1 MKKIVI
7 LLMLIIGMISFSN
20 NYQNN
25 SELEKEVKKVINNF
39 NQTEKDKLFSELI
52 KRKTKLTLD
61 TIRINEVRPVNKS
74 KQKSFM
80 TVMEMVTEQN
90 LKNLIYNS
98 KIELKE
104 IEYVSENKANV
115 SITVK
120 MIDAMELLP
129 SSEKYLL
136 SKYGKGEK
144 YLDLDI
150 FLNEK
155 IKNDVMK
162 YFDEHTKELI
172 KNDDNSELI
181 VNIELEFTKKNGKWI
196 SNETISKYILKRL
209 NGY

>member
-7 LLMLIIGMISFSN
+7 LLILIIGMISFGN

-25 SELEKEVKKVINNF
+25 SELEEEVKKVINNF

-61 TIRINEVRPVNKS
+61 TIKINEARPVNKS

-115 SITVK
+115 SITLK
-120 MIDAMELLP
+120 MIDAMELLT

-144 YLDLDI
+144 YLDSDI

-181 VNIELEFTKKNGKWI
+181 VNIEL
-196 SNETISKYILKRL
+196 
-209 NGY
+209 